1 VCTSIFF
8 SFFAVRR
15 SGTSRSGKQRSI
27 FLQEQGTGRK
37 LGLLRAWLYAHSLR
51 SQTACGGLALLESR
65 VQSFNLPRP
74 SAGPRTKNVNRAPQE
89 GFSAV
94 RPRAAVATM
103 GLSRLRDARVGSK
116 VDADRGANGMPIHT
130 NNGSKARSKG
140 REGWARRGAEVK

>member
-51 SQTACGGLALLESR
+51 SQTAGGGLALLESR

-74 SAGPRTKNVNRAPQE
+74 SAGPRTKNVNRAPQ
-89 GFSAV
+89 SA
-94 RPRAAVATM
+94 
-103 GLSRLRDARVGSK
+103 GK
-116 VDADRGANGMPIHT
+116 
-130 NNGSKARSKG
+130 
-140 REGWARRGAEVK
+140 